1 MIPGLTDTNLTNIL
15 SAISSKGYRLAFI
28 AGLLLFSACENDM
41 KAIQKIS
48 AQEVSKP
55 INRTTG
61 LDVIYSDSGKVKYRI
76 TAPLLLEYTDKGYRE
91 MPKGV
96 KIIGFDPKNTMKE
109 KSELVADYGIE
120 RQKDKVIELRRNV
133 VATNEKGEKFKSDE
147 LIWDQTKKIYY
158 SNKPVQLTFADGT
171 IFYGSGATSSESMY
185 PWTIQNTT
193 GQIPVNQN
201 FGQ

>member
-1 MIPGLTDTNLTNIL
+1 MIPGLGDINLINTLVVFN
-15 SAISSKGYRLAFI
+15 SKGYRLALI

-41 KAIQKIS
+41 KDIKKIS

-61 LDVIYSDSGKVKYRI
+61 LDVIYSDSAKVKSRL
-76 TAPLLLEYTDKGYRE
+76 TTPLLLEYTDKHFRE
-91 MPKGV
+91 MPKGL
-96 KIIGFDPKNTMKE
+96 KIVSYDSAKGMKE
-109 KSELVADYGIE
+109 AGQITADYGIE
-120 RQKDKVIELRRNV
+120 RQNDKIIELRRNV
-133 VATNEKGEKFKSDE
+133 VANNVQGQTFKSDE
-147 LIWDQTKKIYY
+147 LIWDQNKKIFY
-158 SNKPVQLTFADGT
+158 SNKPVQITFADGT
-171 IFYGSGATSSESMY
+171 IFYGTGASSNESMY

>member
-1 MIPGLTDTNLTNIL
+1 MIPGLTDTNLTKNL
-15 SAISSKGYRLAFI
+15 TAICSKGYRLAFL

-48 AQEVSKP
+48 SQEVSKP

-61 LDVIYSDSGKVKYRI
+61 LDVIYSDSAKVKYRL
-76 TAPLLLEYTDKGYRE
+76 TTPLLLEYTDKNFRE
-91 MPKGV
+91 MPKGL
-96 KIIGFDPKNTMKE
+96 KIVGFDASKAMKQ
-109 KSELVADYGIE
+109 SSQLIADYGIE
-120 RQKDKVIELRRNV
+120 RQNDKIIELRKNV
-133 VATNEKGEKFKSDE
+133 VATNVKGETFKSDE
-147 LIWDQTKKIYY
+147 LIWDQGKKIFY

-171 IFYGSGATSSESMY
+171 VFYGTGATTTESMY

>member
-1 MIPGLTDTNLTNIL
+1 MIPGSKNINLIKQLIASN
-15 SAISSKGYRLAFI
+15 SKGYRLAFI
-28 AGLLLFSACENDM
+28 VGLLLFSACENDM

-61 LDVIYSDSGKVKYRI
+61 LDVIYSDSAKVKSRL
-76 TAPLLLEYTDKGYRE
+76 TTPLLLEYTDKHFRE
-91 MPKGV
+91 MPKGL
-96 KIIGFDPKNTMKE
+96 KIISYDAANGMKE
-109 KSELVADYGIE
+109 ASQIVADYGIE
-120 RQKDKVIELRRNV
+120 RQNDKIIELRRNV
-133 VATNEKGEKFKSDE
+133 VASNDKGETFKSEE
-147 LIWDQTKKIYY
+147 LIWDQAKKIFY
-158 SNKPVQLTFADGT
+158 SNKAVQLTFADGT
-171 IFYGSGATSSESMY
+171 VFYGTGATCNESMY